1 MKIINATQHIINVVD
16 ENMKEVATFE
26 TDMFWLQKSF
36 VYFGRIDKSKGVH
49 IIIQAWYMLYKK
61 YKHMCPPLWII
72 GGSLPEIIEMRNELK
87 QSVAELDNLE
97 RSYQIVWWGYVDFKG
112 ISTILLKANVVI
124 MHSLYEPGG
133 RVAVEAMCE
142 QIPVIATPRG
152 FAQDIIIDWKNGFLV
167 NYNDKTLL
175 AHRMEHFI
183 RQPLLSNVLGK
194 QAHKDALEIVQKW
207 DFTNRHFTAY
217 GINQRTKEKKYD
229 KNDRSLS
236 NNQVDIYPFLSIP
249 LSNNYILKNLKDNS
263 YTLCQIDSSY
273 KLQTND
279 AFIARILTEKEN
291 IMVKQ
296 HQTQMATDVLFNP
309 LLNTEYAVSADIYY
323 FVEKAFYHRS
333 KSKIAISF
341 DDEHL
346 LIYIRELSIPNR
358 NSFDFI
364 DNCLKYIET
373 TLEKFPFPE
382 QMEPLEDLQN
392 NGKSIN
398 DFNTYLT
405 KLNQR
410 FSDFIFERNCFFS
423 PNLCWKIAPY
433 IIEYNSDYFTKQTM
447 KVLQNAINF
456 FSKESYPLSNKNLY
470 IMNPQMKLNDIFMYG
485 KNLVHMNHEHTS
497 IGPCEAAFASLLY
510 DYCYK
515 LPTEQLPTI
524 LSKLLKTTTLQNVNP
539 TMLLSLMAYHSF
551 YNLIKKMV
559 LSIEKKRTKDHDLL
573 ENILNIAYEYTS
585 AGATSR

>member
-346 LIYIRELSIPNR
+346 LIYI
-358 NSFDFI
+358 
-364 DNCLKYIET
+364 
-373 TLEKFPFPE
+373 
-382 QMEPLEDLQN
+382 
-392 NGKSIN
+392 
-398 DFNTYLT
+398 
-405 KLNQR
+405 
-410 FSDFIFERNCFFS
+410 
-423 PNLCWKIAPY
+423 
-433 IIEYNSDYFTKQTM
+433 
-447 KVLQNAINF
+447 
-456 FSKESYPLSNKNLY
+456 
-470 IMNPQMKLNDIFMYG
+470 
-485 KNLVHMNHEHTS
+485 
-497 IGPCEAAFASLLY
+497 
-510 DYCYK
+510 
-515 LPTEQLPTI
+515 
-524 LSKLLKTTTLQNVNP
+524 
-539 TMLLSLMAYHSF
+539 HS
-551 YNLIKKMV
+551 
-559 LSIEKKRTKDHDLL
+559 
-573 ENILNIAYEYTS
+573 
-585 AGATSR
+585 